1 MSHPAPE
8 TVYEKLQLLDHGD
21 IAISAMYRQWA
32 QEVLTDPDVDLD
44 MKDAIADRLNQANR
58 MLGSMNAGENDSY

>member
-8 TVYEKLQLLDHGD
+8 TVYKKLEFLDHGD

-32 QEVLTDPDVDLD
+32 QDVLTDPEVDIEW
-44 MKDAIADRLNQANR
+44 KDAIADRLNQANR
-58 MLGSMNAGENDSY
+58 MLGSMNANENDSY

>member
-32 QEVLTDPDVDLD
+32 QEVLTEPEVDLER
-44 MKDAIADRLNQANR
+44 KDAIAERLNQANR
-58 MLGSMNAGENDSY
+58 MLGLSNAGENDSY